1 METKANFFS
10 RHFPKF
16 LLAVLLATI
25 GYLAVSCME
34 YPSHNDSNQL
44 KTDESQHQ
52 RPVVVRLNNA
62 SDRLGRYKGT
72 YLDVNVITLYYRES
86 SETQGNESVLS
97 QSMTNNEPSRTHQ

>member
-1 METKANFFS
+1 M
-10 RHFPKF
+10 
-16 LLAVLLATI
+16 
-25 GYLAVSCME
+25 
-34 YPSHNDSNQL
+34 
-44 KTDESQHQ
+44 
-52 RPVVVRLNNA
+52 VRLNNA